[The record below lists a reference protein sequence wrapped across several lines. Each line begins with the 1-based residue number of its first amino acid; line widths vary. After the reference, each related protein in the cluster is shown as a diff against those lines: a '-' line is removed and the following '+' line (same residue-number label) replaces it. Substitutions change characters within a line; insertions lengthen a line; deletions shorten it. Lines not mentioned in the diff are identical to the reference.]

1 MADLQTALI
10 ERVSSVQ
17 TKTERQEVHIN
28 SSKAYHFVKRAFDIA
43 LSLVSLV
50 VLSPVFLIVS
60 AVIFLSDFHSPIFK
74 QQRLTKDSKLFYM
87 YKFRSMCVDAEDRL
101 AELQEFNEA
110 DEDGKAFK
118 MTDDPR
124 ITRIGKFLRKTS
136 IDELPQLVNILKGNM
151 SFVGPRPPLP
161 REVEEYDDYELHRL
175 DVKSGLTCYW
185 QCSGRSNLSFDEW
198 VSLDIKYINEQSLK
212 TVIKILF
219 KTFGAVFKGDGA
231 V

>member
-17 TKTERQEVHIN
+17 TKPERQEVHIN

-74 QQRLTKDSKLFYM
+74 QQRLTKDSKLFNM

-185 QCSGRSNLSFDEW
+185 QCSGRSNLTFDDW
-198 VSLDIKYINEQSLK
+198 VALDIKYINEQSLK
-212 TVIKILF
+212 TDIIIFF
-219 KTFGAVFKGDGA
+219 KTFGAVLKGDGA

>member
-1 MADLQTALI
+1 MAEFQPALI

-17 TKTERQEVHIN
+17 TKPERLIVHTN
-28 SSKAYHFVKRAFDIA
+28 ESKAYHIIKRALDIVLSIIA
-43 LSLVSLV
+43 LI

-60 AVIFLSDFHSPIFK
+60 VVIFLSDFHSPIFK
-74 QQRLTKDSKLFYM
+74 QERLTRNSKKFNM

-101 AELQEFNEA
+101 AALKEFNEA
-110 DEDGKAFK
+110 DEGGKAFK

-124 ITRIGKFLRKTS
+124 ITKIGKFIRKTS
-136 IDELPQLVNILKGNM
+136 IDELPQLVNILKGDM

-175 DVKSGLTCYW
+175 DVKAGLTCYW
-185 QCSGRSNLSFDEW
+185 QCSGRSNLSFDDW

-212 TVIKILF
+212 TDIKIFF
-219 KTFGAVFKGDGA
+219 KTFGAVLKGDGA

>member
-17 TKTERQEVHIN
+17 AKPERQEVHIN

-50 VLSPVFLIVS
+50 VLSPVFFIVS

-74 QQRLTKDSKLFYM
+74 QQRLTKDSKLFNM

-185 QCSGRSNLSFDEW
+185 QCSGRSNLSFDDW
-198 VSLDIKYINEQSLK
+198 VALDIKYINEQSLK
-212 TVIKILF
+212 TDIIIFF
-219 KTFGAVFKGDGA
+219 KTFGAVLKGDGA

>member
-1 MADLQTALI
+1 M
-10 ERVSSVQ
+10 
-17 TKTERQEVHIN
+17 
-28 SSKAYHFVKRAFDIA
+28 
-43 LSLVSLV
+43 
-50 VLSPVFLIVS
+50 
-60 AVIFLSDFHSPIFK
+60 
-74 QQRLTKDSKLFYM
+74 
-87 YKFRSMCVDAEDRL
+87 
-101 AELQEFNEA
+101 EFNEA

-185 QCSGRSNLSFDEW
+185 QCSGRSNLSFDDW
-198 VSLDIKYINEQSLK
+198 VALDIKYINEQSLK
-212 TVIKILF
+212 TDIIIFF
-219 KTFGAVFKGDGA
+219 KTFGAVLKGDGA